1 MGAKAMIRKLTI
13 MDVIKGLLFCFVMLL
28 FMGFFFLI
36 VKLVIEDNIFNIEN
50 PLYAIIGGG
59 LFLII
64 FGLIMGFSRV
74 RQAGYTKNIVAE
86 LLKIMKSNK

>member
-36 VKLVIEDNIFNIEN
+36 VKLVIEDKIFNIEN

-64 FGLIMGFSRV
+64 FGLIIGFSRV

-86 LLKIMKSNK
+86 LLKIMKSKK

>member
-1 MGAKAMIRKLTI
+1 MGANAMIRKLTI

-28 FMGFFFLI
+28 FMGFFFVI

-64 FGLIMGFSRV
+64 FGLIIGFSRV
-74 RQAGYTKNIVAE
+74 RQAGYTKNILAE
-86 LLKIMKSNK
+86 LLKIMKSKK